1 MLRRQFIS
9 AKAKAQLKN
18 EITAFL
24 PGHVVERPEHCATG
38 VIFASPHS
46 GSLYPESFI
55 ERTSLD
61 LFNMR
66 VNEDMYVD
74 ELMRPIAA
82 EAVCL
87 TARFPR
93 CYVDLN
99 RAPDE
104 YIDPKVYTPGTYT
117 ARAQAGLGVIPTHI
131 NEAVPLYDKPLT
143 ALDVKMRLEMLY
155 HPYHNTLRSLLH
167 AAKTQFGQ
175 ALLVDCHSMPGFA
188 PLGVRR
194 PDIILGDRF
203 GKSCHPETL
212 KFIRERFER
221 AGYSVGINYPYAGG
235 FITRQYGQPE
245 DSVEAI
251 QIEINRD
258 LYMNTATQKKKRS
271 FDKVQADLTDLF
283 GQIIH
288 ALTPQR
294 HAAQ

>member
-1 MLRRQFIS
+1 MLRRQLIS
-9 AKAKAQLKN
+9 AKAKEQLKN
-18 EITAFL
+18 EISAFL
-24 PGHVVERPEHCATG
+24 PGHSVTQPEPCTAG
-38 VIFASPHS
+38 IIFASPHS
-46 GSLYPESFI
+46 GHLYPQSFI
-55 ERTSLD
+55 DRSSLD
-61 LFNMR
+61 LFQMR
-66 VNEDMYVD
+66 VNEDMYID
-74 ELMRPIAA
+74 ELIAPIAA
-82 EAVCL
+82 EAICL
-87 TARFPR
+87 TAHFPR

-104 YIDPKVYTPGTYT
+104 YIDPKGNSVSAQT

-131 NEAVPLYDKPLT
+131 NEAIPLYDRPLT
-143 ALDVKMRLEMLY
+143 TFEIKLRLEALY
-155 HPYHNTLRSLLH
+155 RPYHKTLQDLLST
-167 AAKTQFGQ
+167 AKAQFGQ

-212 KFIRERFER
+212 KFIREHFER

-245 DSVEAI
+245 NSIEAI

-258 LYMNTATQKKKRS
+258 LYMNAATQKKKRS
-271 FDKVQADLTDLF
+271 FEKVSSDLTDIF
-283 GQIIH
+283 RQIIY